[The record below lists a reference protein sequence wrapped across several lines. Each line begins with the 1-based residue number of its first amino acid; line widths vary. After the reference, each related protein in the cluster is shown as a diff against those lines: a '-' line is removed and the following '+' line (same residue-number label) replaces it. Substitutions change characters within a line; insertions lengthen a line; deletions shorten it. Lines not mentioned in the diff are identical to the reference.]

1 MHRFNN
7 QTILVTGGTSGIGHA
22 TARRLVSEGARVVIT
37 GSRPARLAPALD
49 ALGPNAVG
57 IVNDSGSPHT
67 AEELLSEL
75 SRREISTIHG
85 VFLNAGFG
93 RFQPLEA
100 SSPEEFDAEFAVN
113 VRGPLLQAKALLP
126 FLAPGAAL
134 LFNTSV
140 VQQLGMAGAAIYGA
154 TKGALRPLVR
164 SLARELAPRGVRV
177 NAVSPGPI
185 ATSFFERTGLPQ
197 EAIDAFGAQILSQVP
212 LGRFGSGEEVAAV
225 AAFLLSSDAS
235 FVTGS
240 EYVVDGG
247 LSMA

>member
-1 MHRFNN
+1 MNRFSNK
-7 QTILVTGGTSGIGHA
+7 TLLVTGGTSGIGYA
-22 TARRLVSEGARVVIT
+22 SARRLIAEGARVVVT
-37 GSRPARLAPALD
+37 GSRAPRLAEAVASLGEHAIGILNDAASPAAAD
-49 ALGPNAVG
+49 ALV
-57 IVNDSGSPHT
+57 
-67 AEELLSEL
+67 SEL
-75 SRREISTIHG
+75 RRHDVAEVHG

-100 SSPEEFDAEFAVN
+100 SSAEEFDAEFAVN
-113 VRGPLLQAKALLP
+113 VRGPLLHAKALLP
-126 FLAPGAAL
+126 LLSSGASL
-134 LFNTSV
+134 VFNTSV
-140 VQQLGMAGAAIYGA
+140 VQQLGMPGAAIYGA
-154 TKGALRPLVR
+154 TKGALRPMVR
-164 SLARELAPRGVRV
+164 SLARELAPRGIRA

-212 LGRFGSGEEVAAV
+212 LGRFGTGDEVAAV
-225 AAFLLSSDAS
+225 VAFLLSSDAS